1 MKRETLQIQLN
12 KEEEE
17 LVSRIRT
24 EMKIK
29 TGAQILRSALYALEE
44 KILTKS
50 RYITNKSKKHKGN
63 TR

>member
-1 MKRETLQIQLN
+1 MNRETLQIQLN
-12 KEEEE
+12 KEEKE

-50 RYITNKSKKHKGN
+50 RYITNKRQKGH

>member
-1 MKRETLQIQLN
+1 MNRETLQIQLN
-12 KEEEE
+12 KEEKE

-50 RYITNKSKKHKGN
+50 RHITNRRQKGH